1 MSNNSN
7 KNNIKFKFNKD
18 NMNYKIYHSI
28 QYLNY
33 FPIVI
38 AIICYLLQ
46 QQNLYMLVQCIDFCF
61 KIFYFF
67 FKQNFHFA
75 VCLTAKIPFACFKV
89 FLKFEKFVIGLCNRF
104 NSVAFLDTSQL
115 PMTAFSSSVTIKSST

>member
-46 QQNLYMLVQCIDFCF
+46 QQNLY
-61 KIFYFF
+61 IFISNLNYNY
-67 FKQNFHFA
+67 K
-75 VCLTAKIPFACFKV
+75 
-89 FLKFEKFVIGLCNRF
+89 
-104 NSVAFLDTSQL
+104 
-115 PMTAFSSSVTIKSST
+115 